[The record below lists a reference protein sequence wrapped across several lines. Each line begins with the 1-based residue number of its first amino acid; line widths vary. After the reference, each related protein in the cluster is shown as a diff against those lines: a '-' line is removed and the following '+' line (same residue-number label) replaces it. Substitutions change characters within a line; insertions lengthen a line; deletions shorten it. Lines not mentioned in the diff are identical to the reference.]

1 MTIPYSIVGNRFKEE
16 VGLFF
21 GILNCIGTLA
31 EVLSIELGG
40 LLVSYKNEDVSYG
53 LASGSIYGIIAMIS
67 ALFLPD
73 DYQKDP
79 IEEQKL
85 IN

>member
-1 MTIPYSIVGNRFKEE
+1 LTIPYSIVGNRFKEE

-40 LLVSYKNEDVSYG
+40 LIVSLKNEDVSFA
-53 LASGSIYGIIAMIS
+53 LASGSLYGILAMIFS
-67 ALFLPD
+67 LFLPD
-73 DYQKDP
+73 DYQ
-79 IEEQKL
+79 EQTEQEKL